1 MKNNDRVGV
10 YKKIGLSEALVS
22 TMKLEQA
29 EEK

>member
-10 YKKIGLSEALVS
+10 YKKIGLNEELVS